1 MTTDPG
7 EYSLDPHDLAPES
20 IAKRVLENND
30 YRGEFNR
37 VQIHPE
43 DAMVVYRTPAIR
55 RDEDEYSVEQ
65 LRGMFDKE
73 LESLPLNYFLSCS

>member
-1 MTTDPG
+1 MTTDPD

-30 YRGEFNR
+30 YKCAFNQ
-37 VQIHPE
+37 VKIHPE

-65 LRGMFDKE
+65 LQKMSDEE
-73 LESLPLNYFLSCS
+73 LDEIFYVILGGA

>member
-1 MTTDPG
+1 VTTDPG

-20 IAKRVLENND
+20 ITKRVIENND

-55 RDEDEYSVEQ
+55 HDEDEYSVEQ
-65 LRGMFDKE
+65 LREMSDKE
-73 LESLPLNYFLSCS
+73 LDEIFYVILEGA